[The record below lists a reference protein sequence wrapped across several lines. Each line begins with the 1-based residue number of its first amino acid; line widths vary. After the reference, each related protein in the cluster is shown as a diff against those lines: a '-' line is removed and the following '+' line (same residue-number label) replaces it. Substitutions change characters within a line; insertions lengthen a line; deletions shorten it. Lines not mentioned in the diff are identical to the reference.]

1 MCCKFSQRDKLTNV
15 FKIHLNTQ
23 VETEQIV
30 DAGVDWAT
38 GQPLWSSV
46 VQVGGIRTRNRSR
59 IAHIAMVMSHR
70 LPHSNTR

>member
-1 MCCKFSQRDKLTNV
+1 MELADACSLLPGSSPLFCSTRSRRQPLQTPTK
-15 FKIHLNTQ
+15 

-46 VQVGGIRTRNRSR
+46 VQVRGGGAR
-59 IAHIAMVMSHR
+59 AAAR
-70 LPHSNTR
+70 L